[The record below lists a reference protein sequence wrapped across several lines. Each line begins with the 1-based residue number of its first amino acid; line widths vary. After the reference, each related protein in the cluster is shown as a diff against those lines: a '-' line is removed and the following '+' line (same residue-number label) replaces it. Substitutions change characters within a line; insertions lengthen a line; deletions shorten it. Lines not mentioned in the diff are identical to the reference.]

1 MSGRHEEHWIP
12 VTTSSGM
19 FSSEYAISLKLADG
33 RNVSFY
39 VDKGLIRESGGHFLL
54 RVVLVDNYPD
64 QNKQRVLLP
73 IETFE
78 TATRW
83 VEVPTK

>member
-1 MSGRHEEHWIP
+1 MRQHVEHWIP
-12 VTTSSGM
+12 VKTSSGM
-19 FSSEYAISLKLADG
+19 FSSEYAISLTLADG
-33 RNVSFY
+33 QKVSFY
-39 VDKGLIRESGGHFLL
+39 VDKGLIRESAGDFLL

-83 VEVPTK
+83 VEVPSK